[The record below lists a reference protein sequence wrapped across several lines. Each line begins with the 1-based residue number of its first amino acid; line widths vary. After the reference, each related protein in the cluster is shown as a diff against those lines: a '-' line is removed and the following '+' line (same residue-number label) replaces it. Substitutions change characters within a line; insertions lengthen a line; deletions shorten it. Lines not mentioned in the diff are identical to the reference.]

1 MMLLYSAVNIQ
12 YILKKQFFSFCSVII
27 HRRALHE
34 YFITAGLKELWPC
47 RLNEAPEG
55 LWQWIRMFLYLRTTE
70 GLRHRRR

>member
-1 MMLLYSAVNIQ
+1 MLLYSAVNIQ

-27 HRRALHE
+27 HRRALHA

-55 LWQWIRMFLYLRTTE
+55 LWQ
-70 GLRHRRR
+70 